1 MTAPARRELPPLP
14 PLDTIRNVHIIG
26 ICGTAMG
33 TLAAMFAQRGYRV
46 SGSDAMAYPP
56 MSTWLEA
63 RGLTIM
69 SGYDASHIAPDTHLV
84 VVGNISR
91 RDNPEAVATVERGLP
106 FLSMPEALRL
116 FFFPERQLLTVTGT
130 HGKTTTSSILSWLLH
145 EAGLDPSFFI
155 GGVTR
160 NFDSNFRLGEGS
172 PFVVE
177 GDEYDTA
184 YFDKVP
190 KFWHYPSFA
199 AAINN
204 VEFDHADIYPNIES
218 IEEVFSKFAA
228 QVDPAGVV
236 WVNGEDERAK
246 RCAAHAAARIETFGF
261 GADNTLHAEM
271 TGSDERGTYIRMTH
285 RDLGTVEGRIATM
298 GLHNVRN
305 FLGATGLALSAGLT
319 LQQCI
324 DAAGTYEGVKKR
336 QEIKGVVNN
345 IVVIDDFAHHP
356 TAVRETLAAI
366 RMRFPTRRIW
376 AAFEAKSNTS
386 RRAVFQDEYPAAF
399 ASADVVIL
407 SEPWRKDSLSDDE
420 KISIPKL
427 AETIRDG
434 GKETHL
440 IADPADIATYVAAHA
455 QPGDLFAGLSGS
467 AFGGVHTS
475 ILQKLSERF
484 FAPITQL

>member
-1 MTAPARRELPPLP
+1 
-14 PLDTIRNVHIIG
+14 
-26 ICGTAMG
+26 
-33 TLAAMFAQRGYRV
+33 
-46 SGSDAMAYPP
+46 
-56 MSTWLEA
+56 
-63 RGLTIM
+63 
-69 SGYDASHIAPDTHLV
+69 
-84 VVGNISR
+84 
-91 RDNPEAVATVERGLP
+91 
-106 FLSMPEALRL
+106 
-116 FFFPERQLLTVTGT
+116 
-130 HGKTTTSSILSWLLH
+130 
-145 EAGLDPSFFI
+145 
-155 GGVTR
+155 
-160 NFDSNFRLGEGS
+160 
-172 PFVVE
+172 
-177 GDEYDTA
+177 
-184 YFDKVP
+184 
-190 KFWHYPSFA
+190 
-199 AAINN
+199 
-204 VEFDHADIYPNIES
+204 
-218 IEEVFSKFAA
+218 
-228 QVDPAGVV
+228 
-236 WVNGEDERAK
+236 
-246 RCAAHAAARIETFGF
+246 
-261 GADNTLHAEM
+261 M

-399 ASADVVIL
+399 ASADVVIF
-407 SEPWRKDSLSDDE
+407 SEPWRKDSLADDE

-427 AETIRDG
+427 AETIREG

-475 ILQKLSERF
+475 LLQKLSERF
-484 FAPITQL
+484 SAPITQL